1 MNIQRIIS
9 EIMKIPITDIK
20 NISVIK
26 KGMTNRS
33 FLFSYKNNDYIL
45 RIPGEGT
52 EMLIDRSCEAAV
64 YTVVEKSGICDHIVY
79 FSAETGYKISKY
91 YRNAHVCDPQKE
103 DDVRRC
109 MTFLKNFH
117 QKKFNVGHVF
127 DLWERINYY
136 ESLWIE
142 KTKYSDY
149 EFVKRRV
156 FQLRDYITIDKSEF
170 CLCHI
175 DAVPDNFLFVGN
187 DIHLIDWEYA
197 GVQDPHVDIAMFG
210 IYSFYNREQM
220 DNLIDF
226 YFQGKCS
233 DAVRLKIYCYVA
245 ICGLLWS
252 NWCEYKRMCGVEFG
266 EYAFRQYQYAKDYLK
281 IVETEVEKRKM
292 QINE

>member
-1 MNIQRIIS
+1 MELSSIIS
-9 EIMKIPITDIK
+9 NVMQIPKAKIG
-20 NISVIK
+20 NISVLK
-26 KGMTNRS
+26 KGMTNQS
-33 FLFSYKNNDYIL
+33 FLFSYENEKYIL
-45 RIPGEGT
+45 RIPGAGT
-52 EMLIDRSCEAAV
+52 EVLIDRKYEAEV
-64 YTVVEKSGICDHIVY
+64 YALLENKDICDHIIY
-79 FSAETGYKISKY
+79 FDAETGYKISKY
-91 YRNAHVCDPQKE
+91 YKNARVCDPLKE

-109 MTFLKNFH
+109 MIFLKNFH
-117 QKKFNVGHVF
+117 QKKFYVNHVF

-136 ESLWIE
+136 ESLWTE
-142 KTKYSDY
+142 KTIYTDY

-156 FQLRDYITIDKSEF
+156 FQLRNYITVDKSEF

-197 GVQDPHVDIAMFG
+197 GMQDPHVDIAMFG
-210 IYSFYNREQM
+210 IYSLYNKEQM

-226 YFQGKCS
+226 YFQVECS

-281 IVETEVEKRKM
+281 IVEAKVEKRETR
-292 QINE
+292 INE